1 MIETRKMV
9 VSGLVQGVW
18 FRKFVTDT
26 ANHLG
31 INGWVRNAEDGTVE
45 VLAAGSPENL
55 KEFESELWRGT
66 PLSDVRSVKS
76 DLSQEQV
83 GDRFFVR

>member
-1 MIETRKMV
+1 MIETRKLV

-18 FRKFVTDT
+18 FRKFVMDA

-45 VLAAGSPENL
+45 ILAAGSPESL
-55 KEFESELWRGT
+55 EKLESDLWRGT
-66 PLSDVRSVKS
+66 PLSDVRSVRWEP
-76 DLSQEQV
+76 SQEHV
-83 GDRFFVR
+83 RDRFIVR

>member
-1 MIETRKMV
+1 MTETRKLV

-26 ANHLG
+26 ANRLG

-45 VLAAGSPENL
+45 ILAAGNPESL
-55 KEFESELWRGT
+55 ERLESELWRGT
-66 PLSDVRSVKS
+66 PLSDVRSVRWKP
-76 DLSQEQV
+76 SQEQV
-83 GDRFFVR
+83 RDRFFVR